1 MSFNIRS
8 AFNKID
14 QLEQMLFEENPTILC
29 LQETWLSRDK
39 NKHFKI
45 DSNNKVH
52 IVDNFRTKRV
62 GGEVAIFVSS
72 NSGLGYL

>member
-14 QLEQMLFEENPTILC
+14 QLEQMLLKKCPRFFF
-29 LQETWLSRDK
+29 LQETWLSSDK

-45 DSNNKVH
+45 DSYNKV
-52 IVDNFRTKRV
+52 VDNFRTKRV
-62 GGEVAIFVSS
+62 GGGVAIF
-72 NSGLGYL
+72 LALTRDYL